1 MRTITA
7 VSLALAVGLGFGCS
21 DSATEPPNPET
32 SGTSNKPTLA
42 GQPNNSEQVIFSG
55 VAGAA
60 SSFPNNSPAG
70 FWIWCEAESDNPYEE
85 ECNGAMYFY
94 ALGITRHV
102 EGDVSE
108 PSDGIYEM
116 VVSSTRDGAIVNC
129 VLTNADE
136 AVHGPHN
143 TVTVSCD
150 TPGGSATSTNAV
162 VNVTG
167 PPED

>member
-1 MRTITA
+1 MRTIRA
-7 VSLALAVGLGFGCS
+7 VALLGVVGLAWGCS
-21 DSATEPPNPET
+21 DSPTDPSQSAAAPNSQGPA
-32 SGTSNKPTLA
+32 LA
-42 GQPNNSEQVIFSG
+42 GQPRNSEQVIFSG
-55 VAGAA
+55 ISSGAT
-60 SSFPNNSPAG
+60 SFPNGSPVG

-102 EGDVSE
+102 EGDVTE
-108 PSDGIYEM
+108 PSEGIYEM
-116 VVSSTRDGAIVNC
+116 LVSSTRDGAIVDCLLRNE
-129 VLTNADE
+129 DE

-143 TVTVSCD
+143 TVTVTCT
-150 TPGGSATSTNAV
+150 TPGGSGTSTNAV